1 VPWSQMI
8 GMRNILAH
16 RYFGIDVDIVWSAV
30 EYDLPQ
36 LKSKIDLILKE
47 ISSTN

>member
-1 VPWSQMI
+1 MRV

-30 EYDLPQ
+30 EHDLPQ
-36 LKSKIDLILKE
+36 LKRQVDLILRELK
-47 ISSTN
+47 